1 MTKVILSASE
11 YDDRDFLSL
20 TDDQLR
26 LLQWL
31 KDEDYLP
38 YDTIIE
44 TVETTDFKEI

>member
-1 MTKVILSASE
+1 MTKVILSACE

-31 KDEDYLP
+31 KDKDYFF
-38 YDTIIE
+38 YDIIIE
-44 TVETTDFKEI
+44 IVEITDFKEI